1 MNSII
6 PLVLAYDITSVM
18 QYHGTAFSMNGQ
30 PTMIDKKTNRPIP
43 WNTRVSASDYAQL
56 NSLYPCT
63 DSKPTP
69 KPTNRPS
76 TKTTRPTGTCVDTGE
91 HCAYWAKTGECQKNA
106 AYMHESCKVS
116 CGLCSSVKPTPSPTT
131 RPTPSCQDTNQHCR
145 SWASSGY
152 CTSNAAYM
160 STNCCRSCG
169 GGGHVV
175 VSNVLFCR
183 NRTRSTQ

>member
-1 MNSII
+1 
-6 PLVLAYDITSVM
+6 M

-30 PTMIDKKTNRPIP
+30 ATMVDKKTNRPIP

-63 DSKPTP
+63 TTKPTP
-69 KPTNRPS
+69 KPTNRPG
-76 TKTTRPTGTCVDTGE
+76 TTRPTETCIDKGE
-91 HCAYWAKTGECQKNA
+91 HCVYWAENGECQKNQ
-106 AYMHESCKVS
+106 AYMNDNCAASCYL
-116 CGLCSSVKPTPSPTT
+116 CGSVKPTPSPTT
-131 RPTPSCQDTNQHCR
+131 RPAPSCQDNNQYCS

-160 STNCCRSCG
+160 STNCCKSCG
-169 GGGHVV
+169 SSGHVV

-183 NRTRSTQ
+183 NRTRFTLQSIDYLY